1 LPAIVAR
8 AEDGA
13 AIGVLLYERH
23 LPETVEI
30 HLMAVEPGDTDVVR
44 GEHWYDALE
53 DAPRA
58 DGTRMLSVET
68 LGPSRPDENYERTRS
83 FYEACGFVPVEEFLD
98 PWPDNPCLLMVKSL
112 ST

>member
-1 LPAIVAR
+1 VAR

-23 LPETVEI
+23 CPRRWKSTSW
-30 HLMAVEPGDTDVVR
+30 PWSRGDTDVVR
-44 GEHWYDALE
+44 GGHWYDALE

-83 FYEACGFVPVEEFLD
+83 FYEACGFVPVEESSIPGKTTLA
-98 PWPDNPCLLMVKSL
+98 C
-112 ST
+112 